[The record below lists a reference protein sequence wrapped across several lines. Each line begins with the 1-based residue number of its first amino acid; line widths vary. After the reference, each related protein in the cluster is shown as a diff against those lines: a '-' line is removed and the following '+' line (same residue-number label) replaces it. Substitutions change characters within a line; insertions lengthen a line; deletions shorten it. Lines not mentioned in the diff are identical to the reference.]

1 MTIRKPNKNMPKE
14 TDNSISDMV
23 IVEGYTSPEEILERG
38 KLASENT
45 IEALKRMYPKTPE
58 LEARER
64 ELMLN
69 KEFNKELMAVM
80 SENKEKID
88 NVYLAH
94 SMRERIKSLNNEI
107 KSINEQIQQ
116 THETNLIYE
125 KDRKIKELEGLLRE
139 ATNKQI

>member
-1 MTIRKPNKNMPKE
+1 MKIRIPNKNPARS
-14 TDNSISDMV
+14 TDNTISDMV
-23 IVEGYTSPEEILERG
+23 VVEGYTSPEEILERG
-38 KLASENT
+38 QLASENT

-58 LEARER
+58 LEVREK

-69 KEFNKELMAVM
+69 KEFNKELMTIM

-88 NVYLAH
+88 NIYLAH

-125 KDRKIKELEGLLRE
+125 KDRKIKELENLLRE
-139 ATNKQI
+139 ATAK